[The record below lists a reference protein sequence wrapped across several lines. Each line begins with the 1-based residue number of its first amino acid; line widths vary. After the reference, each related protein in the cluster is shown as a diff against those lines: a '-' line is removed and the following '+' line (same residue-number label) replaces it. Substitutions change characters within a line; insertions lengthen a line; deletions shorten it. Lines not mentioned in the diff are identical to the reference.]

1 MRLQGKL
8 VITVKVLVDNPSRP
22 CSEEKLLLQPVMFN
36 PILPEVMKYN
46 GAACIV
52 SDVRND
58 NTCWLN
64 SVECK

>member
-8 VITVKVLVDNPSRP
+8 VITVKVLTDEPEP
-22 CSEEKLLLQPVMFN
+22 KMLEPVRWGY
-36 PILPEVMKYN
+36 ILPDVLKYN

-52 SDVRND
+52 GDVRSD
-58 NTCWLN
+58 GTCWLN